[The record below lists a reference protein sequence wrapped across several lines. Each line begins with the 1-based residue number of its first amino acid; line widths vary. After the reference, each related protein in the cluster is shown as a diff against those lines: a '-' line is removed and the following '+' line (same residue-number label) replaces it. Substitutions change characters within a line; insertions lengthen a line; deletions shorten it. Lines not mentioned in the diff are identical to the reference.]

1 MILLQAKLL
10 AVLEEQRVAAV
21 SEIRGD
27 MVKAEW
33 GQQIRNYVFHPYKM
47 VKVAS
52 WWLATLAS
60 QVDTATKGRYRSS
73 DTIVCRVG
81 HTGLAHWRGDVG
93 HRVRHGWQAQRV
105 CRGYV
110 ASSHLTRRSGE
121 TSSLRQSAGICK
133 CTGATCRVNAQ
144 STSIHLN
151 TRCALQ

>member
-81 HTGLAHWRGDVG
+81 HTQDLRTGE
-93 HRVRHGWQAQRV
+93 
-105 CRGYV
+105 
-110 ASSHLTRRSGE
+110 E
-121 TSSLRQSAGICK
+121 TSDIESVMDGKL
-133 CTGATCRVNAQ
+133 NAFVEAMLHHR
-144 STSIHLN
+144 TSPDVAERLP
-151 TRCALQ
+151 L